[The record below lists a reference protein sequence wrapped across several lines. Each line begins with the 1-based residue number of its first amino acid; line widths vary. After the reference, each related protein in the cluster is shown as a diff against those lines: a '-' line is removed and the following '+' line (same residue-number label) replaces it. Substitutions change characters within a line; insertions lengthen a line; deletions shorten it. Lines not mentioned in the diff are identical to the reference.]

1 MKVHR
6 RKFLHFAA
14 ATAALRKGVAQAMHD
29 PGLLAEAAKIN
40 LELNFVSGE
49 EVQALVERLY
59 QSPPDVVAR
68 AQAIA
73 VAN

>member
-1 MKVHR
+1 
-6 RKFLHFAA
+6 
-14 ATAALRKGVAQAMHD
+14 
-29 PGLLAEAAKIN
+29 LLAKAAK
-40 LELNFVSGE
+40 LNFVSGE